1 MEVYMTVTE
10 NRLLTVRQFVQ
21 SCEGSWPSSEGAL
34 RAIILDASW
43 GKNNF
48 QTAFKRVNR
57 RVLVDAM
64 EFWRCVDRMQEDRKN
79 ACR

>member
-1 MEVYMTVTE
+1 MTTSE

-21 SCEGSWPSSEGAL
+21 ECEGAWPSSEGAI

-48 QTAFKRVNR
+48 QSAFKRVNR
-57 RVLVDAM
+57 RVLVDPI
-64 EFWRCVDRMQEDRKN
+64 EFWRCVDRMQEKKTN
-79 ACR
+79 ACN